1 MEKKIIN
8 RLTRINRILVW
19 PTLILVIV
27 YVFSGY
33 GMTNPALIG
42 ELSGGAL
49 NRTASIY
56 LHTTLTVPVLL
67 LLLIHILIGMRS
79 ALTRAGVKEGTLLD
93 AFLVLLAVF
102 SIVLLVLLE
111 TLKS

>member
-1 MEKKIIN
+1 MEKKVSN
-8 RLTRINRILVW
+8 RLTKINRILVW
-19 PTLILVIV
+19 PTLILVVV
-27 YVFSGY
+27 YVVCGY
-33 GMTNPALIG
+33 GITNPALIG

-49 NRTASIY
+49 NRTVSIY
-56 LHTTLTVPVLL
+56 LHTTLAVPVLL
-67 LLLIHILIGMRS
+67 LLLIHILIGMRT
-79 ALTRAGVKEGTLLD
+79 ALTRVGVKEGTLLD

>member
-1 MEKKIIN
+1 MEGKVSN
-8 RLTRINRILVW
+8 RLARINRILVW

-27 YVFSGY
+27 FVFSGY
-33 GMTNPALIG
+33 GITNPALMG

-49 NRTASIY
+49 NRTVSIY
-56 LHTTLTVPVLL
+56 LHTALAAPVLL
-67 LLLIHILIGMRS
+67 LLLIHILIGMRT

-102 SIVLLVLLE
+102 SIVLLILLE